1 MKNQFETHN
10 LSIPIEI
17 GIAPEFLSNDVAMF
31 ELLKGV
37 GDKNNT
43 KYSKESF
50 IQEIKNGNVLVAL
63 LKDDP
68 IAYAV
73 VNDGVIVE
81 LYISYSF
88 RSPELENLIKKYVE
102 KYF

>member
-1 MKNQFETHN
+1 
-10 LSIPIEI
+10 
-17 GIAPEFLSNDVAMF
+17 
-31 ELLKGV
+31 
-37 GDKNNT
+37 
-43 KYSKESF
+43 
-50 IQEIKNGNVLVAL
+50 VLVAL

-73 VNDGVIVE
+73 VNDGIIVE